1 MDLHSG
7 LAIGL
12 PIGLGLA
19 ALGVGLGIGNAVS
32 GALQALSRQPEAMG
46 KIMTIMLLGV
56 ALIETI
62 IFYVLAFV
70 VFPLVGKI

>member
-1 MDLHSG
+1 MDLNAA

-12 PIGLGLA
+12 PIGLGLT
-19 ALGVGLGIGNAVS
+19 ALGVGLGLGNAVAS
-32 GALQALSRQPEAMG
+32 ALQALGRQPDAIG
-46 KIMTIMLLGV
+46 KIMTLMLLGA

>member
-1 MDLHSG
+1 MDFHAA
-7 LAIGL
+7 LAFGL

-19 ALGVGLGIGNAVS
+19 ALGVGVGLGNAVS
-32 GALQALSRQPEAMG
+32 GALEALGRQPDAMG
-46 KIMTIMLLGV
+46 KIMTLMLLGA

-70 VFPLVGKI
+70 IFPLIGKI

>member
-1 MDLHSG
+1 MDSHVA
-7 LAIGL
+7 LAFGL

-19 ALGVGLGIGNAVS
+19 ALGVGVGLGNAVGS
-32 GALQALSRQPEAMG
+32 ALQSLGRQPEAFG
-46 KIMTIMLLGV
+46 KIMTLMLLGC

-62 IFYVLAFV
+62 IFYVLAFI

>member
-1 MDLHSG
+1 MDLHSA

-12 PIGLGLA
+12 PVGLGLA
-19 ALGVGLGIGNAVS
+19 ALGVSLGLGNAVA

-46 KIMTIMLLGV
+46 KIMTLMLLGC

-70 VFPLVGKI
+70 VFPLVGKV

>member
-1 MDLHSG
+1 MDFHAA

-12 PIGLGLA
+12 PVGLGLT
-19 ALGVGLGIGNAVS
+19 ALGVGIGLGNAVS
-32 GALQALSRQPEAMG
+32 SALQALGRQPDAIG
-46 KIMTIMLLGV
+46 KIMTLMLLGA

-70 VFPLVGKI
+70 IFPLVGKI

>member
-1 MDLHSG
+1 MDYKFA
-7 LAIGL
+7 LAFGL

-19 ALGVGLGIGNAVS
+19 AMGVGLGLGRAVGGS
-32 GALQALSRQPEAMG
+32 MEALGRQPDAMP
-46 KIMTIMLLGV
+46 KIMTLMLLGCAV
-56 ALIETI
+56 IETI

>member
-1 MDLHSG
+1 MDFHAA

-12 PIGLGLA
+12 PIGLGLT
-19 ALGVGLGIGNAVS
+19 ALGVGLGLGNAVAS
-32 GALQALSRQPEAMG
+32 ALQALGRQPDAIG
-46 KIMTIMLLGV
+46 KIMTLMLLGA

-70 VFPLVGKI
+70 IFPLVGKI

>member
-1 MDLHSG
+1 MDYKFA

-12 PIGLGLA
+12 PIGVGLA
-19 ALGVGLGIGNAVS
+19 ALGVGMALGRAVG
-32 GALQALSRQPEAMG
+32 GAMEALGRQPEAMG
-46 KIMTIMLLGV
+46 KIMTVMLLGC

-62 IFYVLAFV
+62 IFYVLAFI

>member
-1 MDLHSG
+1 MDYKFA

-12 PIGLGLA
+12 PIGMGLS
-19 ALGVGLGIGNAVS
+19 ALGVGLALGRAVG
-32 GALQALSRQPEAMG
+32 GAMEALGRQPEAIG
-46 KIMTIMLLGV
+46 KIMTLMLLGC

-62 IFYVLAFV
+62 IFYVLGFV